1 MVNAV
6 KIAADFIA
14 SLPRD
19 GLSPET
25 TEGRKGFVNPMS
37 STAQEDEAT
46 VHLNLRDFDREK
58 LAGHERLVRR
68 LAEEAAAAYP
78 SARLEME
85 VVEAY
90 RNMEEYL
97 EDHPQVIEAAKE
109 AVRRAGFEPEIQS
122 VRGGTDGS
130 RLSEIGLPR
139 PNIFTGGHDF
149 HSRHEWICVADM
161 GAAVATIVHLAQ
173 VWAEETT
180 KGEMR

>member
-1 MVNAV
+1 VVFRGISVHPGAAKGRMVNAV

-25 TEGRKGFVNPMS
+25 TEGRKGFVNPKS

-109 AVRRAGFEPEIQS
+109 AIRRGLRAENSIRPRRHG
-122 VRGGTDGS
+122 
-130 RLSEIGLPR
+130 RLSPLR
-139 PNIFTGGHDF
+139 D
-149 HSRHEWICVADM
+149 WVAD
-161 GAAVATIVHLAQ
+161 AEHLH
-173 VWAEETT
+173 
-180 KGEMR
+180 RRP